1 MRIVF
6 RSILL
11 SSVFIYPFEVNAA
24 EKLTTAA
31 VGAPADPKS
40 ASNPAANAASAQ
52 AIAAPEDAPEPDTEV
67 VVYGTGNSRQ
77 LTEVG
82 PLKLQ
87 EFVPGSSPLKALQE
101 VPGVNFNSADGLG
114 GYEYGVRI
122 SIRGFNQGQLGY
134 TLDGIPLGD
143 LAYGNYN
150 GLTVSRAIINEN
162 LGGIR
167 VSQGAG
173 ALGTPSTNNLGG
185 TIEFTSN
192 QPASTLGATAAVSG
206 GSNRFFRGYA
216 RIDTGEL
223 FGIGTKAAITY
234 VHQDADKYKGTGIR
248 RTNQF
253 NFKVVQP
260 LGSASLTAFV
270 NISDRRE
277 QDDQDLSFDLIAR
290 RGLSSDYF
298 LPDFRSA
305 VLAAQIGA
313 NRGETGQPVTNAAAG
328 TSYAVL
334 PYANVTTVDDL
345 YYAGSGLRQDQLA
358 GVTFTVPVGRVFD
371 VTATGYYHHNRGQGD
386 FYTPYLATPGGAP
399 LSVRT
404 TEYSIYRKGGIV
416 AFNLH
421 LAGHEINGGAWY
433 ERNDF
438 GQARRFYG
446 LANSQTTASLS
457 PTAFFAAN
465 TAFFTQW
472 QYQFTTDTVQT
483 HIQDSWQ
490 ITPTL
495 NLNAGFKS
503 VFVKDNVSTVIAA
516 FAAQRINGGFRS
528 DNAFLPQAGLL
539 YTGIEHYELFA
550 NFAKN
555 FRPFGAA
562 VTALSPFAAQS
573 QAAIDLTRAGGIKP
587 ETSYTYEIGGRFKFP
602 RLSGVLSA
610 YYIDFRDR
618 LGVLPQ
624 GAQIQGIPGVVANL
638 GGVRSVGVEIAATY
652 KLLDNVRLTGTY
664 SYNDS
669 RFRSNVPGANGQV
682 LVATRDRIV
691 PDVPQHLIK
700 GDINITQGGFY
711 GTLTGIFQGKRFV
724 TLENDLSVPDRFL
737 ADLAAGYNFSGNRVL
752 NGLSIEL
759 NVTNLFDKSY
769 IAVINSGGTVARGD
783 NQTLLSGAPRQVYV
797 TLRKKI

>member
-1 MRIVF
+1 MRLFV
-6 RSILL
+6 RSMLL
-11 SSVFIYPFEVNAA
+11 SSALVLPFAA
-24 EKLTTAA
+24 AHAADTSSTTVPADA
-31 VGAPADPKS
+31 TIDVPADP
-40 ASNPAANAASAQ
+40 AADPA
-52 AIAAPEDAPEPDTEV
+52 DATTDQDII
-67 VVYGTGNSRQ
+67 VYGSGSSRQ
-77 LTEVG
+77 LTEIGAV
-82 PLKLQ
+82 KLR
-87 EFVPGSSPLKALQE
+87 EFVSGSSPLKALQE
-101 VPGVNFNSADGLG
+101 LPGVNFNSADGLG

-150 GLTVSRAIINEN
+150 GLTISRAIINEN
-162 LGGIR
+162 LGSIR

-173 ALGTPSTNNLGG
+173 ALGTASTNNLGG
-185 TIEFTSN
+185 TIEFSSN
-192 QPASTLGATAAVSG
+192 QPASTLGATVAVTG
-206 GSNRFFRGYA
+206 GSDRFFRGYA

-223 FGIGTKAAITY
+223 FGLGTKAAITY

-260 LGSASLTAFV
+260 IGDASLTAFV

-290 RGLSSDYF
+290 RGLNTDYF
-298 LPDFRSA
+298 LPDFSSA

-328 TSYAVL
+328 TSYAAL

-358 GVTFTVPVGRVFD
+358 GVTLAVPVSSFFD
-371 VTATGYYHHNRGQGD
+371 FSATGYYHHNRGQGD

-404 TEYSIYRKGGIV
+404 TEYSIYRKGGI
-416 AFNLH
+416 ASFNVNLGRNKIN
-421 LAGHEINGGAWY
+421 AGVWY

-446 LANSQTTASLS
+446 LAGNTNVPSLS
-457 PTAFFAAN
+457 PTVFFDPN

-490 ITPTL
+490 ITDSL
-495 NLNAGFKS
+495 NINAGFKS
-503 VFVKDNVSTVIAA
+503 VFVKDNVTTRVAA
-516 FAAQRINGGFRS
+516 FARQVINGGFRS
-528 DNAFLPQAGLL
+528 DNAFLPQAGLV
-539 YTGIEHYELFA
+539 YTGVDHLELFA
-550 NFAKN
+550 NFARN

-562 VTALSPFAAQS
+562 ITALSPFAAQS

-587 ETSYTYEIGGRFKFP
+587 ETSNTYEAGIRFKYP
-602 RLSGVLSA
+602 RLTGVLSA
-610 YYIDFRDR
+610 YYIDFRNR

-638 GGVRSVGVEIAATY
+638 GGVRSVGVEVAATY
-652 KLLDNVRLTGTY
+652 QLLDSVRLTGTY
-664 SYNDS
+664 SFNDS
-669 RFRSNVPGANGQV
+669 RFREDVPGANNTV
-682 LVATRDRIV
+682 LIASGGKLV
-691 PDVPQHLIK
+691 PDAPQHLIK
-700 GDINITQGGFY
+700 GDINVTQGGFF
-711 GTLTGIFQGKRFV
+711 GTLTGLFQSKRFV
-724 TLENDLSVPDRFL
+724 TLENDRSVPDRFL
-737 ADLAAGYNFSGNRVL
+737 VDLAAGYTFSGSQL
-752 NGLSIEL
+752 LDGLSLEL

-797 TLRKKI
+797 TLRKKF

>member
-1 MRIVF
+1 MRF
-6 RSILL
+6 MLRSML
-11 SSVFIYPFEVNAA
+11 A
-24 EKLTTAA
+24 TTALVLPTMA
-31 VGAPADPKS
+31 FAADTPAAPA
-40 ASNPAANAASAQ
+40 AGTAA
-52 AIAAPEDAPEPDTEV
+52 AIGGDAGKQPDATATDESDTANDI
-67 VVYGTGNSRQ
+67 VVYGRGSSRQ
-77 LTEVG
+77 LTEIG
-82 PLKLQ
+82 ATKLQ

-101 VPGVNFNSADGLG
+101 LPGVNFNSADGLG

-162 LGGIR
+162 LGTIR

-173 ALGTPSTNNLGG
+173 SLGTPSTNNLGG
-185 TIEFTSN
+185 TIEFSSN
-192 QPASTLGATAAVSG
+192 QPADKLGAIGALSG
-206 GSNRFFRGYA
+206 GSNSFFRGYA

-234 VHQDADKYKGTGIR
+234 VHQDADKYKGSGIR

-260 LGSASLTAFV
+260 LGAATLTAFV

-290 RGLSSDYF
+290 RGLSTDYF

-313 NRGETGQPVTNAAAG
+313 NRGDTGQPVTNAAAG
-328 TSYAVL
+328 TSYAAL

-345 YYAGSGLRQDQLA
+345 YYAGSGLRQDQLTGA
-358 GVTFTVPVGRVFD
+358 TLTVPVGQLFD
-371 VTATGYYHHNRGQGD
+371 FTATGYYHHNRGQGD

-399 LSVRT
+399 LSLRT
-404 TEYSIYRKGGIV
+404 TEYSIYRKGGI
-416 AFNLH
+416 ANFNLH
-421 LAGHEINGGAWY
+421 LGTHEINGGVWY

-446 LANSQTTASLS
+446 LANNVNAPSLS
-457 PTAFFAAN
+457 PTVFLAAN

-490 ITPTL
+490 ITSDL
-495 NLNAGFKS
+495 NVNAGFKS
-503 VFVKDNVSTVIAA
+503 VFVKDNVNTVVAA
-516 FAAQRINGGFRS
+516 FASQLINGGFRS
-528 DNAFLPQAGLL
+528 DNAFLPQAGVL
-539 YTGIEHYELFA
+539 YKGIDHLELFG

-562 VTALSPFAAQS
+562 ITALSPFAAQS

-587 ETSYTYEIGGRFKFP
+587 ETSYTYELGSRFQFP
-602 RLSGVLSA
+602 RLSGVVSA

-638 GGVRSVGVEIAATY
+638 GGVRSVGVEVAATY

-669 RFRSNVPGANGQV
+669 RFRSDVPGANGTV
-682 LVATRDRIV
+682 LVATRNKIV
-691 PDVPQHLIK
+691 PDAPQHLLK
-700 GDINITQGGFY
+700 GDINISQGGFY
-711 GTLTGIFQGKRFV
+711 GTLTGIFQSKRYV
-724 TLENDLSVPDRFL
+724 TLENDRSVPDRFL
-737 ADLAAGYNFSGNRVL
+737 ADLSAGYSFSGNRLL
-752 NGLSIEL
+752 NGLSLEL
-759 NVTNLFDKSY
+759 NVTNLFDKKY